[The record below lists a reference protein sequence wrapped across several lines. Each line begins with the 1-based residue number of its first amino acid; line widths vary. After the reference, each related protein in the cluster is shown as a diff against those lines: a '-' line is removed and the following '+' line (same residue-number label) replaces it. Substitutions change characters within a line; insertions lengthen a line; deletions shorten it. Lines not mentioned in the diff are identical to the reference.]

1 MMVYSFYVAGSGST
15 GFHRRFGRRFRKA
28 SVQSQVRFNSE
39 KAGRFWSRA
48 RSGSTGFVAI

>member
-28 SVQSQVRFNSE
+28 SVQSQVRLNSE
-39 KAGRFWSRA
+39 KAGRFWSRV